1 MGCVCLVKVRR
12 LVTVGLVGLSFVG
25 VQVVA
30 GVEIGLGDAVKD
42 AEMAGGF
49 GRGEEMAGD
58 FVRGEEMPEAE
69 TGLDGL
75 IEVLVLLSIRRIGH
89 GFGGRV
95 SNACLVD
102 LEELAED

>member
-1 MGCVCLVKVRR
+1 MGCVCLVRVRI
-12 LVTVGLVGLSFVG
+12 LVTVGLVGLGFVG
-25 VQVVA
+25 VGA
-30 GVEIGLGDAVKD
+30 EFGLGVAVKD
-42 AEMAGGF
+42 GEMAGGF

-58 FVRGEEMPEAE
+58 FVRDEEMPEAE

-89 GFGGRV
+89 GSEGRV
-95 SNACLVD
+95 SKACPVD

>member
-1 MGCVCLVKVRR
+1 MGCVCLVRVRR
-12 LVTVGLVGLSFVG
+12 LVRVGLVGLGFVG
-25 VQVVA
+25 VQVGA
-30 GVEIGLGDAVKD
+30 EIGLGDAVED

-58 FVRGEEMPEAE
+58 FGRGEEIPEAE

-95 SNACLVD
+95 SKACLVD